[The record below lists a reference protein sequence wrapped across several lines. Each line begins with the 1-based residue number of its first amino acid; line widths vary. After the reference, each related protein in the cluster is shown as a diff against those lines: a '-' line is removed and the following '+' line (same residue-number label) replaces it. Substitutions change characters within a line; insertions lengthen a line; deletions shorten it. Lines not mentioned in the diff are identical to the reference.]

1 MNATLVRCPQCGK
14 SLEYRTD
21 NPSRPFCSSRC
32 KLIDLG
38 AWAEE
43 RFSIA
48 GRTALSEES
57 GLEERSALRREAP
70 AIDSPHSD
78 H

>member
-43 RFSIA
+43 RYAIA
-48 GRTALSEES
+48 GPTALSEES
-57 GLEERSALRREAP
+57 GQEEKSAQRLETP
-70 AIDSPHSD
+70 GIDFPQSD
-78 H
+78 R

>member
-43 RFSIA
+43 RYAIA
-48 GRTALSEES
+48 GPTALSEES
-57 GLEERSALRREAP
+57 GQEDRSGQRRETP
-70 AIDSPHSD
+70 GIDSPQSD
-78 H
+78 R